1 MCRWHRLG
9 APLMVLAALLL
20 PATAPADVLEQAE
33 EAARATRL
41 QAPGPRQRSFNRM
54 MTGLGLSIV
63 GARMLWYRFE
73 DRSCREPEGSR
84 CDVIGAVSAAGLA
97 SGLLLMTVFSDI
109 PAAPAVTF
117 EPRPGGAYVR
127 LRVGF

>member
-1 MCRWHRLG
+1 
-9 APLMVLAALLL
+9 MVLAALLL

-73 DRSCREPEGSR
+73 DRSCREPEGGPQ
-84 CDVIGAVSAAGLA
+84 CDVIGVASAAGLA

-117 EPRPGGAYVR
+117 EPRPGGAQVR
-127 LRVGF
+127 LRIGF